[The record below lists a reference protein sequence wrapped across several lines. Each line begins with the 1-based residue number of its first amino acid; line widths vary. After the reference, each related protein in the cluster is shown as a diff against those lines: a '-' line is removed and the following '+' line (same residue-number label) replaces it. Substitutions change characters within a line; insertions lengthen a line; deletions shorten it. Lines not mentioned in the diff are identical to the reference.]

1 MFLKK
6 KKEKR
11 KLIFRTLVIKRSR
24 YPTRESSLRRIR
36 KIESIRNNF
45 DSPKFLIAKRRIEKR
60 SVFG

>member
-24 YPTRESSLRRIR
+24 YPTRESFLSIR